1 MIYCFQNTSGD
12 WFKSLCVRHLFLA
25 ITGAAILVTRWRVMG
40 SAPPVFQVF
49 DNPHSFVNGTLLR
62 VSEYLNPLILNVVG
76 YSFIFSVSVK
86 FCIKGL

>member
-1 MIYCFQNTSGD
+1 
-12 WFKSLCVRHLFLA
+12 
-25 ITGAAILVTRWRVMG
+25 MG

-76 YSFIFSVSVK
+76 SSFIFSVSVK
-86 FCIKGL
+86 LGIKDL